1 MEGRGERDGEQCKK
15 EERGKLKIY
24 SSNCGGREG
33 GREEEAIMD
42 LPEDILLKL
51 CLPGS
56 LEGGVLRPHWEGD
69 PGIIQYLPT

>member
-1 MEGRGERDGEQCKK
+1 MAEEREGGRGEGGR
-15 EERGKLKIY
+15 ER
-24 SSNCGGREG
+24 GGREG
-33 GREEEAIMD
+33 KGVEALMD
-42 LPEDILLKL
+42 LPEDILFKL

>member
-1 MEGRGERDGEQCKK
+1 MA
-15 EERGKLKIY
+15 EER
-24 SSNCGGREG
+24 GGREG
-33 GREEEAIMD
+33 KGVEALMD